1 MMSIVSFFWL
11 CVFLFAMVGWMRGWA
26 KELLVTFSAI
36 LALGLNY
43 LLIAVYSF
51 YRRHTQR

>member
-11 CVFLFAMVGWMRGWA
+11 CVVLFAMVGWMRGWA
-26 KELLVTFSAI
+26 KELLVSFSAI

-43 LLIAVYSF
+43 ILRQYVPF
-51 YRRHTQR
+51 VQNMPTR